1 MDKNTV
7 KTSFGKYVNVMN
19 LENLAVPIQEMDRY
33 MKKYSFESYL
43 HFMIYAHLNEIDSLR
58 ALEDALIN
66 KDLQAQLGFETLS
79 VSQLS
84 RKHRAIDSD
93 ILAAIFAEL
102 SMKIKGKG
110 SPTKFGKPLYLIDS
124 STITLNKEQFP
135 WASFR
140 STKAGVKLHLRL
152 VFMDDIHQFPDQAV
166 ITPALEHDNNQLDIL
181 MDEKDVMYVFDRGY
195 MDFERFDELCREG
208 YTFLTR
214 IKKNTVVTEVET
226 RSVEESP
233 RIKSDRVVRLGSFQ
247 KMMDAEMRVIE
258 VWDTKQNLLRL
269 TTNDMETPAETI
281 AEMYRNRW
289 QIELFFRWIKQH
301 VTIKRFFSFDEEAAQ
316 NQIYIALITFCLLV
330 LHRQETQS
338 KLSPLKVARR
348 LKALIWQPCQEW
360 KEALRS
366 VP

>member
-7 KTSFGKYVNVMN
+7 KTSFGKYVNAIN
-19 LENLAVPIQEMDRY
+19 LENLAQPILETDRY

-102 SMKIKGKG
+102 SMKIKGKS

-140 STKAGVKLHLRL
+140 STKWL
-152 VFMDDIHQFPDQAV
+152 
-166 ITPALEHDNNQLDIL
+166 
-181 MDEKDVMYVFDRGY
+181 
-195 MDFERFDELCREG
+195 
-208 YTFLTR
+208 
-214 IKKNTVVTEVET
+214 KK
-226 RSVEESP
+226 
-233 RIKSDRVVRLGSFQ
+233 
-247 KMMDAEMRVIE
+247 
-258 VWDTKQNLLRL
+258 
-269 TTNDMETPAETI
+269 
-281 AEMYRNRW
+281 
-289 QIELFFRWIKQH
+289 
-301 VTIKRFFSFDEEAAQ
+301 
-316 NQIYIALITFCLLV
+316 
-330 LHRQETQS
+330 
-338 KLSPLKVARR
+338 
-348 LKALIWQPCQEW
+348 
-360 KEALRS
+360 
-366 VP
+366 